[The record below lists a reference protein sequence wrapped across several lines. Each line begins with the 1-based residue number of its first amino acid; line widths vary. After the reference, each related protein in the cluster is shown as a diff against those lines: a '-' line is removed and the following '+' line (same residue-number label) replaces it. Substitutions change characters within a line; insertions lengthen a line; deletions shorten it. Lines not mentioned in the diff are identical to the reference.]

1 MKRMRGGNVDEM
13 KRMEEWMAQ
22 KGKGKKE
29 RKKEKKLLIIFVPI
43 FELSGRCSCCNYIS
57 YTL

>member
-1 MKRMRGGNVDEM
+1 MRGGNVDEM

-43 FELSGRCSCCNYIS
+43 FELSGRCPCCNYIS